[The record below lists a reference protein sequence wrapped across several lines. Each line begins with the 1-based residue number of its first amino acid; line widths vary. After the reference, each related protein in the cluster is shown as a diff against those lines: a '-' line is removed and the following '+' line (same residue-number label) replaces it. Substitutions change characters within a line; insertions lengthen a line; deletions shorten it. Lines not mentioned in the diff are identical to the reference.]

1 MSASPHH
8 RENEKDKFEE
18 DEKAHHDHVMVATKE
33 VDSGAALSYQ
43 GEIDPAE
50 ATRIRCAIFYL
61 PLGSLVELFHK
72 TEDRQT
78 HSSFDVQYVYF
89 LLFQFVDDV

>member
-1 MSASPHH
+1 MSASSHS
-8 RENEKDKFEE
+8 EKDKLE
-18 DEKAHHDHVMVATKE
+18 DEKVHHATVATKE

-50 ATRIRCAIFYL
+50 ATRIRCAVFYL
-61 PLGSLVELFHK
+61 LLGSLVELFHK

-78 HSSFDVQYVYF
+78 HSSFDVQYVLHTSYF
-89 LLFQFVDDV
+89 ICR